1 MLTTN
6 NTERTIKEVNIMVN
20 EEIYKSMRFS
30 AICNIVIGVLLIVS
44 AVAAGVMMFISGG
57 KLLRN
62 KSKII
67 F

>member
-1 MLTTN
+1 
-6 NTERTIKEVNIMVN
+6 MVN